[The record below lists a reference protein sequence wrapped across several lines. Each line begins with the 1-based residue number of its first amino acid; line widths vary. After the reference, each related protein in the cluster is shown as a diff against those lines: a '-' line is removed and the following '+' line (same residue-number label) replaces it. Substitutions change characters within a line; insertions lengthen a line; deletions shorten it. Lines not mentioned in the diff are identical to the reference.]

1 MEIVMVVSEI
11 MEAEFNRPPGR
22 RRNARDERRPNP
34 ARELVAS
41 YPGMPLAG
49 RLQSDHKMAA
59 DFSLLTAIPA
69 PRRNPLGTSPGAQY
83 SGGNPEP
90 LRTRRWT
97 AAGGIKR
104 HPAATG

>member
-49 RLQSDHKMAA
+49 RLQSDHKIAPEFA
-59 DFSLLTAIPA
+59 LWTAIPS
-69 PRRNPLGTSPGAQY
+69 PRRHPLGTSPGAPY

-90 LRTRRWT
+90 LRTRRGT
-97 AAGGIKR
+97 QAGHIKSQ
-104 HPAATG
+104 PA